1 MIIGDPQAL
10 LRRSI
15 EAHRDGDLSAAE
27 AGYRDVLA
35 AEPEQ
40 VDATHYLGM
49 IAYQKGDLRSAMELV
64 VSAARSRPEDA
75 AIMANLGMVLFD
87 AGQTKR
93 AIEALERSLSIMPEQ
108 PDALLN
114 LARARQAQDRTDDA
128 VDCYQRVLDLSPGH
142 RAARLALAQLHLT
155 GKRANDA
162 LDTLRAGL
170 ELDPADSEIRLGCGQ
185 AHDLAGDIDQALTCY
200 RRVADESRERRSRAM
215 TLASTALRKSNRPA
229 AALMAA
235 RSAAWADGDSHW
247 AWRALGQALKEL
259 GWLEASAES
268 FRRAHALFRDPSAVA
283 EPGLPTF
290 SRTSRAKLKHDLDQY
305 RYIEEQGLGDETIAQ
320 AASVTV
326 QVLQSMPE
334 ELPDGQTVAIPP
346 PVARQLSPFYNRCL
360 HYRETPRIDGA
371 AVSAQLDPEKITADF
386 RSRPPG
392 LTWID
397 GLLAQE
403 ALDAL
408 RSFCL
413 DSTIWYDFE
422 HSSGY
427 VGAYL
432 QEGFNCPLLVQIAEE
447 LPRRLPEIFG
457 DHILMQMW
465 AYKYDSD
472 LEGIDMHADFAAI
485 NVNFWITPTES
496 NLDQESGG
504 MVVWDKEAPADWGV
518 DEYNT
523 YDQEQQQRIRDYLE
537 REGANRLVVPH
548 RQNRCVIFDS
558 DLFHKTDDIR
568 FGERYEDRRINVTML
583 YGTRDDDARGKRQTG
598 R

>member
-15 EAHRDGDLSAAE
+15 EAHRDGDLTAAE

-35 AEPEQ
+35 ADPEQ

-49 IAYQKGDLRSAMELV
+49 IAYQRGDLRGALEMV
-64 VSAARSRPEDA
+64 GVAVRARPEDA
-75 AIMANLGMVLFD
+75 AILANLGMVLLD
-87 AGQTKR
+87 AGQTR
-93 AIEALERSLSIMPEQ
+93 HAAEALERSLAIRPDQ
-108 PDALLN
+108 TDALLN
-114 LARARQAQDRTDDA
+114 LARARQLQEQRQDA
-128 VDCYQRVLDLSPGH
+128 VRCYRRVLELSPGH
-142 RAARLALAQLHLT
+142 RAARLTLAQLHLD
-155 GKRANDA
+155 GKQAAEA
-162 LDTLRAGL
+162 LAILEAGL
-170 ELDPADSEIRLGCGQ
+170 DLDPSDAELKLGCGQ
-185 AHDLAGDIDQALTCY
+185 ARDLAGDVENALACY
-200 RRVADESRERRSRAM
+200 REVADESPERRSRSM
-215 TLASTALRKSNRPA
+215 TMASTALRKTGRPA

-235 RSAAWADGDSHW
+235 RSAAWADAGSHW

-259 GWLEASAES
+259 GWLEAAAAA
-268 FRRAHALFRDPSAVA
+268 FRRAHGLVRDPGAA
-283 EPGLPTF
+283 AQPGLPTF
-290 SRTSRAKLKHDLDQY
+290 SRTSRAKLRHDLDQY
-305 RYIEEQGLGDETIAQ
+305 RYLAEIGVADDSIEE
-320 AASVTV
+320 AATVTEK
-326 QVLQSMPE
+326 VLASMPDD
-334 ELPDGQTVAIPP
+334 LPGGQTVPMPP
-346 PVARQLSPFYNRCL
+346 PVARQLAPFYNRCL
-360 HYRETPRIDGA
+360 HYRDTPRMAGP
-371 AVSAQLDPEKITADF
+371 AVSADLDAGSVTVDF

-397 GLLAQE
+397 GFLVPE

-408 RSFCL
+408 RRFCL
-413 DSTIWYDFE
+413 ESTIWYDFE
-422 HSSGY
+422 HSNGY

-457 DHILMQMW
+457 DHVLMQMW

-496 NLDQESGG
+496 NLDPESGG
-504 MVVWDKEAPADWGV
+504 MVIWDKEAPAEWGI

-523 YDQEQQQRIRDYLE
+523 YDPQQQQRILDYLAE
-537 REGANRLVVPH
+537 TGANRLVVPH

-568 FGERYEDRRINVTML
+568 FGDRYEDRRINVTML
-583 YGTRDDDARGKRQTG
+583 YGTRDDDARGRRSG
-598 R
+598 SG